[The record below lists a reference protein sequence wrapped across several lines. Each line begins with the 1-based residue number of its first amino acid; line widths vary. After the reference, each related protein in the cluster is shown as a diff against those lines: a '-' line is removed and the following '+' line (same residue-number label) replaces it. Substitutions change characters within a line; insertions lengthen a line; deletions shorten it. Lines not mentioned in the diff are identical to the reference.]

1 MNTLTTD
8 QAAARLGITPS
19 RVRVLIRS
27 GRLPAQKFGRAHV
40 ISEPDLKLV
49 LDRKIGRPP
58 GKASTADKAA
68 TQPANGSNK
77 ALKEAAKAKK
87 RGKK

>member
-8 QAAARLGITPS
+8 QVAERLGITAS

-40 ISEPDLKLV
+40 VNETDLRFV
-49 LDRKIGRPP
+49 AERKPGRPP
-58 GKASTADKAA
+58 DTKAETR
-68 TQPANGSNK
+68 
-77 ALKEAAKAKK
+77 AKATAKK
-87 RGKK
+87 GKK

>member
-58 GKASTADKAA
+58 GKVSAANKAA
-68 TQPANGSNK
+68 TQPASGSNA
-77 ALKEAAKAKK
+77 ALTAAVKAKK
-87 RGKK
+87 KGKK